1 MDLIV
6 VELKQTKKKLETKGA
21 EMSKVEQAAYD
32 VGIIKIAESLTV
44 QLKNVALAFCLE
56 VWGQALNATG
66 VSTESKLRASNK
78 VYYPPA
84 LHLAPTLPQP
94 PADSSFAPLSSFAQ
108 RDHVPFPTLTKGK
121 EKKKELPPPVDV
133 QDVEADKE
141 VAEVTQLKRKKME
154 KEQEKKGTK
163 EKKPTTQLSL
173 SLEDTQVVL

>member
-84 LHLAPTLPQP
+84 LHLAPTPPQP
-94 PADSSFAPLSSFAQ
+94 LANPSSAPPSSSNWPASTPSS
-108 RDHVPFPTLTKGK
+108 TLAKGK
-121 EKKKELPPPVDV
+121 EKEKELPPPAEVL
-133 QDVEADKE
+133 DVELKE
-141 VAEVTQLKRKKME
+141 TAEV
-154 KEQEKKGTK
+154 
-163 EKKPTTQLSL
+163 P
-173 SLEDTQVVL
+173 